1 MNYSNLLLRVALI
14 GVAVVLSACE
24 RPSPTNVQSGYRG
37 TGMVQV
43 YNDRILDA
51 RTLANEIPVSL
62 PAASADGPTAG
73 QAYQNVQVLSNL
85 SVAQFNRLMV
95 SITAWVAP
103 EQGCTYCHN
112 AANFAS
118 DDIYTKVVARRMVQM
133 TQHVNAD
140 WKPHVADTGVT
151 CYTCHRG
158 KPVPEQ
164 IWFKEEPQDLRAD
177 FIGDRAGQNIAAASV
192 GSASLPSDPFTPYL
206 LNNLD
211 IRVNGTKALPGDNR
225 HSIKQ
230 AEWTYSLMAHM
241 STSLGV
247 NCTYCHNTN
256 SFSSWENSTPQR
268 ATAWHG
274 IRMARDLNLDYMEP
288 LTATFPV
295 ERLGATGDVAKV
307 NCATCHQGAYK
318 PLNGQSMLK
327 DYPELAKPAE
337 TAPAKLVEDQP
348 SAKTKG

>member
-1 MNYSNLLLRVALI
+1 M
-14 GVAVVLSACE
+14 
-24 RPSPTNVQSGYRG
+24 
-37 TGMVQV
+37 
-43 YNDRILDA
+43 
-51 RTLANEIPVSL
+51 
-62 PAASADGPTAG
+62 
-73 QAYQNVQVLSNL
+73 
-85 SVAQFNRLMV
+85 
-95 SITAWVAP
+95 AP

-118 DDIYTKVVARRMVQM
+118 DDKYTKVVARRMVQM

-327 DYPELAKPAE
+327 DYPELAKPAQP
-337 TAPAKLVEDQP
+337 APAKLVEDQP

>member
-1 MNYSNLLLRVALI
+1 
-14 GVAVVLSACE
+14 
-24 RPSPTNVQSGYRG
+24 
-37 TGMVQV
+37 
-43 YNDRILDA
+43 
-51 RTLANEIPVSL
+51 
-62 PAASADGPTAG
+62 
-73 QAYQNVQVLSNL
+73 
-85 SVAQFNRLMV
+85 
-95 SITAWVAP
+95 
-103 EQGCTYCHN
+103 
-112 AANFAS
+112 
-118 DDIYTKVVARRMVQM
+118 MVQM

-140 WKPHVADTGVT
+140 WKPHVAETGVT

-206 LNNLD
+206 LGNLD
-211 IRVNGTKALPGDNR
+211 IRVNGVKALPGDNR

-230 AEWTYSLMAHM
+230 AEWTYSLMTHM
-241 STSLGV
+241 SQSLGV
-247 NCTYCHNTN
+247 NCTYCHNTQ
-256 SFSSWENSTPQR
+256 SFSSWNNNPPQR

-307 NCATCHQGAYK
+307 HCATCHQGAYK
-318 PLNGQSMLK
+318 PLNGQAMLK
-327 DYPELAKPAE
+327 DFPELAKPAE
-337 TAPAKLVEDQP
+337 AAPAKLVEDQP
-348 SAKTKG
+348 SAKKKG